1 MQVEP
6 IDLFIVNTQDIMKLF
21 YPIIAFAIGISVTAC
36 TSEDKPKATTAPVVS
51 TTKLPEPFRFHKAI
65 EVKPGL
71 TFDVLSWGRGAQ
83 YIGAYMILRSD
94 SARAEYKS
102 INGELEG
109 EITDVWNMDLDSD
122 GNPEIFIQA
131 KGQDK
136 GNYLKMYVYEFSE
149 NGSQQKLSFPDLT
162 SSTKKLYHG
171 KDSVY
176 VHDGE
181 LYRQFPLYDEADTA
195 AANPTGKKLLQY
207 SLRGN
212 SFSIKEIKE
221 DEKTQEKKDK

>member
-1 MQVEP
+1 
-6 IDLFIVNTQDIMKLF
+6 MKLF
-21 YPIIAFAIGISVTAC
+21 SPFIALVIGISVTSC
-36 TSEDKPKATTAPVVS
+36 TSEDKPKTTTAPVAS
-51 TTKLPEPFRFHKAI
+51 ACKLPEPFRFHKAI

-83 YIGAYMILRSD
+83 YVGAYMILRSD
-94 SARAEYKS
+94 STRAEYKS
-102 INGELEG
+102 INADLEG
-109 EITDVWNMDLDSD
+109 EITDVWNMDMDSD

-136 GNYLKMYVYEFSE
+136 GSYLKMYVYEFTE

-162 SSTKKLYHG
+162 SSTRRKYHG

-176 VHDGE
+176 VRDGE
-181 LYRQFPLYDEADTA
+181 LYREFPLYDEADTA

-221 DEKTQEKKDK
+221 DEKTEVKKDK